1 MNAMRPTWRLVP
13 TVVVLVLAAVPT
25 VSSGA
30 VGKTQLCDA
39 PTPPAQSGRATITP
53 GVNDLKSPQK
63 IAMTISLFSC
73 SPAFATRGAG
83 SLKTTITIKA
93 GQTCSLLSAPHT
105 VHAATTIKWKDN
117 YTSVVALTLSLSGAS
132 HNVNATGVVSHGLF
146 KNHPV
151 TGEFHDTDVVS
162 ARGGTPTG
170 SEIDQACRNKLPPK
184 THGRVSIDGLTFVTT
199 KPFDI
204 S

>member
-13 TVVVLVLAAVPT
+13 AVVVLVLAAGPT
-25 VSSGA
+25 VSLGA
-30 VGKTQLCDA
+30 ASKTQLCDA

-53 GVNDLKSPQK
+53 GVNGLKSPQH

-83 SLKTTITIKA
+83 SLKTTIVIKA
-93 GQTCSLLSAPHT
+93 GQTCSLLTAPHT
-105 VHAATTIKWKDN
+105 VRATATIKWKDN
-117 YTSVVALTLSLSGAS
+117 YTSVLALTFSLSGAS
-132 HNVNATGVVSHGLF
+132 HNVNATGTVSHGLF

-170 SEIDQACRNKLPPK
+170 SEIYQACRNKLPPK
-184 THGRVSIDGLTFVTT
+184 THGRVSINGLTFVTT

-204 S
+204 T